1 MPRSLKKRKK
11 IIESEIIDEKWNYIY
26 LEKQIRKVIQ
36 NRYKH
41 GEIKLNS
48 SYIYQKMS
56 VLLDKKNYLEAR
68 MMPKWYV
75 VPSWYINVFDLHKK
89 LGEIIKLYHLPNKDS
104 KIYTEEERKYIRD
117 TKL

>member
-36 NRYKH
+36 DRYKD

-48 SYIYQKMS
+48 SYIYQKMDKLVAKKIYIPLWNIWHS
-56 VLLDKKNYLEAR
+56 VKQV
-68 MMPKWYV
+68 WF
-75 VPSWYINVFDLHKK
+75 INIFELHKE
-89 LGEIIKLYHLPNKDS
+89 LGEIIRLYHLSNKDS
-104 KIYTEEERKYIRD
+104 KIYTEEEKIYMEKYN
-117 TKL
+117 